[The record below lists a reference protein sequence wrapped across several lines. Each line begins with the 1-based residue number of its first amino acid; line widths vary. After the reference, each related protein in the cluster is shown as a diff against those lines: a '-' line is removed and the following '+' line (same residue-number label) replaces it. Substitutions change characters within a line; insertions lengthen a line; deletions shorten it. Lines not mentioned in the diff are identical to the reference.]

1 MLAAPSTPA
10 HAAGAGAALNIRDG
24 AVAGITG
31 GSAGGRAMMVSFMKK
46 RKKQD
51 RCWLSIGLAAGG
63 GLMRCGGILMAIS
76 SGTCLAQL

>member
-31 GSAGGRAMMVSFMKK
+31 GSVGGRAMKWCRS
-46 RKKQD
+46 
-51 RCWLSIGLAAGG
+51 
-63 GLMRCGGILMAIS
+63 
-76 SGTCLAQL
+76 